1 MLSNG
6 TTFRSSVIRFGG
18 LLQVSLIFTRY
29 FDSSIFRLFDTILAA
44 VVEECANADLASGA
58 KQIVEFATALRGIIS
73 AILRTAQVK
82 PLPSA
87 FANR

>member
-29 FDSSIFRLFDTILAA
+29 FDSAIFRLFDAILPA
-44 VVEECANADLASGA
+44 VVEKCAYTDLASGA
-58 KQIVEFATALRGIIS
+58 KQVVEFPVALSGIVS
-73 AILRTAQVK
+73 AVLRTAQVK

-87 FANR
+87 LAKR

>member
-1 MLSNG
+1 MLSLVM
-6 TTFRSSVIRFGG
+6 TSRDSVIRFGG

-58 KQIVEFATALRGIIS
+58 KQVVEFPVALSGIVS
-73 AILRTAQVK
+73 AVLRTAQVK

-87 FANR
+87 LAKR

>member
-1 MLSNG
+1 MLSFVITSRG
-6 TTFRSSVIRFGG
+6 CVIRFGG

-29 FDSSIFRLFDTILAA
+29 FDSAIFRLFDTILAA
-44 VVEECANADLASGA
+44 VVEECADADLTGGA
-58 KQIVEFATALRGIIS
+58 KQVVEFAVALSGIVS

-87 FANR
+87 LAKR